1 VRQCGSK
8 YHQGD
13 RSVEESG
20 FAPSQLKKKSGGTCR
35 NCVRLQAADWR
46 ANNREASRAIYSKF
60 YEENKDR
67 LIEEGRKLQPKNN
80 EYSKTY
86 RENNKEQ
93 RRLSGEK
100 WRAKNKVLTCFLAN
114 ARRARKLQATPK
126 WAEAEQEQ
134 IEALYREAA
143 RLQEETG
150 IVHHVDHIIPLQSDL
165 VCGLHC
171 LANLQILT
179 QHENNVKSNK
189 FDPDI
194 KHGT

>member
-1 VRQCGSK
+1 MRQCGSK
-8 YHQGD
+8 YHEGD

-46 ANNREASRAIYSKF
+46 ANNKEASRAIYSKF

-67 LIEEGRKLQPKNN
+67 LIEEGRALQPKNN
-80 EYSKTY
+80 EYSKAY

-93 RRLSGEK
+93 RRLTGQK
-100 WRAKNKVLTCFLAN
+100 WRAKNKDKITFYAN
-114 ARRARKLQATPK
+114 ARRAMKLRATPK
-126 WAEAEQEQ
+126 WAEDEWEQ
-134 IEALYREAA
+134 ILALYAEAA

-150 IVHHVDHIIPLQSDL
+150 VKYHVDHIIPLKSDL

-171 LANLQILT
+171 LANLRVIT
-179 QHENNVKSNK
+179 QRENNQKCNK
-189 FDPDI
+189 FDPDVI
-194 KHGT
+194 LVP